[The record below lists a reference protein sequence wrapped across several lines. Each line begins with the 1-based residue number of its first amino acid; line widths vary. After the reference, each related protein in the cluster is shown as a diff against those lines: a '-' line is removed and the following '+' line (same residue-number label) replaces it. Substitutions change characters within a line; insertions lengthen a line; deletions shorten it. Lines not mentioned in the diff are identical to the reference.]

1 MSKLLFSLLN
11 KMWGIE
17 VGIYNIFWRKVMVWQ
32 LLMKVKGLCDQIV
45 FGSSSKQAI
54 CCPMISGRIKKK
66 KTDYMFNN
74 KISVACDEFGV
85 MLGEYCCEGERS
97 VLS

>member
-11 KMWGIE
+11 KIWGIE

-54 CCPMISGRIKKK
+54 CCPMIS
-66 KTDYMFNN
+66 
-74 KISVACDEFGV
+74 VACDEFGV
-85 MLGEYCCEGERS
+85 MFGEYCSEGERS